1 MSEALNDEDLFL
13 AGVMSDPA
21 NDVPEVLPELLTQP
35 WRAALLSAA
44 RDTPGDQIGAL
55 QACQAAMP
63 GHPWIEHLER
73 VMGIRLLVTK
83 TDMER
88 IGETLIDRG
97 RKWQL
102 MQVYAKACE
111 ACRKD
116 GETAAQI
123 QASTQQ
129 ALSQIE
135 IGSTRGAIVHVSD
148 VMAAAVEDLQ
158 QRMDGTKP
166 VLTTGIASL
175 DKALGGGLEPGW
187 MVVVGARPKMGKTGF
202 AGLVSQANAK
212 AKNPV
217 FGCELEMS
225 APQQGRRIISRSG
238 GPTLERVRMPRFE
251 DDMVQ
256 IRTAYNKTKDLP
268 WHFSFTCRSMDQ
280 VESAFRQWRAGH
292 TDLSKPAVGILD
304 YLQLAEATDKR
315 NREREVADM
324 ARRCKLM
331 AKELGIVLLVLSQ
344 LNREVERRDPPRP
357 QASDLRESGAIEQD
371 ADAILM
377 LYRPSVYGLP
387 GPDGRP
393 DDEAVE
399 ILIPAQREGAS
410 GESVWARFIG
420 ERATF
425 EERKQ

>member
-1 MSEALNDEDLFL
+1 M
-13 AGVMSDPA
+13 
-21 NDVPEVLPELLTQP
+21 
-35 WRAALLSAA
+35 LSAA
-44 RDTPGDQIGAL
+44 RDYPGDQIGAL

-73 VMGIRLLVTK
+73 VMSIRLLVTK

-97 RKWQL
+97 RKWRL

-202 AGLVSQANAK
+202 AGLVSQANAN

-238 GPTLERVRMPRFE
+238 GPTLERVRLPRFK

-425 EERKQ
+425 EERDQ